1 MKNFFI
7 LFLVFV
13 ISCSTNTQNNNS
25 TNVANEGNSVIEISK
40 LEAIKSLHPTS
51 QFIIKGDE
59 ITWLS
64 DDIPQPTEEEIV
76 AEQERLADEKAKLKA
91 EEERN
96 EITQEGWDSENET
109 WEEYK
114 LRRKE
119 SVEATTTTLSSST
132 NNQKMSCVE
141 FYDEIVNLFDR
152 IIIVV
157 KREKSSTIKF
167 ENYEIDTQ
175 EVIDNNWEF
184 YDEWLEI
191 KKDLANIDFRLY
203 ENSKIIGMDSNF
215 EVYSN
220 INEYIRLMTLQN
232 RSNRNLF
239 LEVAYP
245 KESTLMD
252 SSGNPIDMIDYYFEE
267 SIGFGND
274 ALVYLEKIE
283 KFSCEN

>member
-51 QFIIKGDE
+51 QFILKGDE

-76 AEQERLADEKAKLKA
+76 AEQKRLADEKAKLKA
-91 EEERN
+91 EEER
-96 EITQEGWDSENET
+96 
-109 WEEYK
+109 YV
-114 LRRKE
+114 E
-119 SVEATTTTLSSST
+119 SVKATTTTLSSST
-132 NNQKMSCVE
+132 NNQLMSCVE

-157 KREKSSTIKF
+157 KREKSSTIRF

-175 EVIDNNWEF
+175 EILDNNLEF
-184 YDEWLEI
+184 FDEWLEI

-215 EVYSN
+215 EVHSN

-267 SIGFGND
+267 SIGFGNE
-274 ALVYLEKIE
+274 ALVYLDKIE